1 MMACMARLLFLNF
14 AYQVTMAIFGPYV
27 QIMLRNKGYSHAM
40 VGVIIALGQVA
51 TMVVPL
57 GVSALDDRTR
67 RTRSIAVVMSL
78 VGVGLFVPAALVG
91 SMWVT
96 VVCFFGAMGC
106 YMALN
111 PLFDGYQNRV
121 LEGDARRYGMA
132 RAAGTLGYVI
142 ALSLSV
148 VVGFPVETDNW
159 SICQALL
166 MGGVMLVVAILLS
179 PRDVERGDV
188 VESEAHGERGAV
200 WGSEVCVER
209 GVSVKTKARAKV
221 RVGVFSERFY
231 LLMAVAALTRVAQAI
246 PDKLLSSYM
255 TEVLNLGGNFAG
267 MTALGAMSEFVMMI
281 LCGRLL
287 QRGKTTPYVL
297 VLGSAVAL
305 AVRLLI
311 YYFFPNVPGLVAGQL
326 LHSMTFGAFHIGV
339 TQFVSRE
346 VSNEHYALAMSFYW
360 AIATNLPQMIGS
372 LLGGFV
378 IDSLGYAK
386 LFLYFTLFPVLAIV
400 MALVW
405 RRKLK

>member
-27 QIMLRNKGYSHAM
+27 QIMLRNKGYSYAM

-67 RTRSIAVVMSL
+67 KTRSIAVMMSL

-96 VVCFFGAMGC
+96 VACFFVAIGC

-111 PLFDGYQNRV
+111 PLFDGFQNRV

-166 MGGVMLVVAILLS
+166 MGGVMLVVAILLA

-188 VESEAHGERGAV
+188 VESE
-200 WGSEVCVER
+200 VCVER
-209 GVSVKTKARAKV
+209 GVSVKTEARAKV
-221 RVGVFSERFY
+221 RAGVFSEKFY

-346 VSNEHYALAMSFYW
+346 VSKEHYALAMSFYW